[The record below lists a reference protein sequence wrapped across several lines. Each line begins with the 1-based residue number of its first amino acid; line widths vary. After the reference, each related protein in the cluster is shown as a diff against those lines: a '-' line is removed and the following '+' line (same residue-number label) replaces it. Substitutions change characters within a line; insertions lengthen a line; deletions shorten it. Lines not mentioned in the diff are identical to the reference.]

1 MLNIT
6 KNDLTK
12 IKEPLRYTGGEYGE
26 VIKNESEIQIRVALC
41 YPNLYDVGMN
51 NYTTMY

>member
-6 KNDLTK
+6 KKDLTK

-26 VIKNESEIQIRVALC
+26 VIKK
-41 YPNLYDVGMN
+41 
-51 NYTTMY
+51 

>member
-6 KNDLTK
+6 KKDLTK

-26 VIKNESEIQIRVALC
+26 VIKMSLK
-41 YPNLYDVGMN
+41 YK
-51 NYTTMY
+51 